1 MRLSRIA
8 ANAADRAAELSID
21 DILRILENPTR
32 RKILERLVKESHY
45 PLQLSRELRV
55 SQQAVVKHLRVLEEG
70 RLVESHEE
78 PSDVG
83 GPRRRAYSAK
93 RALSV
98 TIDVGPNLFHT
109 DVRSLESAPT
119 GKRENAPYAE
129 ALGRISEASDVRRQV
144 RQAADLIERVSREID
159 ELDRKRAS
167 LVAVKDRA
175 LRIAH
180 QSAER
185 LFSDYEQR
193 SVLYALL
200 EEGFREVS
208 DLAVRLDLREAVVTD
223 VLRKLTSER
232 ILL

>member
-1 MRLSRIA
+1 M
-8 ANAADRAAELSID
+8 ANAEPSPALTVD
-21 DILRILENPTR
+21 DVLRILENPTR

-98 TIDVGPNLFHT
+98 TIDVGPNLFRAG
-109 DVRSLESAPT
+109 VRALGPGAGS
-119 GKRENAPYAE
+119 KREFAQYE
-129 ALGRISEASDVRRQV
+129 DLLSRIGDTDDLRR
-144 RQAADLIERVSREID
+144 RIRHTADLLERVSREID
-159 ELDRKRAS
+159 EIDRRRAA
-167 LVAVKDRA
+167 LVAIKDRA
-175 LRIAH
+175 LRVAH
-180 QSAER
+180 EDAER

-200 EEGFREVS
+200 DEGLREAS
-208 DLAVRLDLREAVVTD
+208 ELAAHLDLRESTVQD
-223 VLRKLTSER
+223 VLRKLIESR
-232 ILL
+232 ILV